1 LTIAFSI
8 SAVSAAENATD
19 SYNNDLNSHQSNTE
33 YLDISTETT
42 DSQQSINTKT
52 STTKDIAKTNTTQT
66 KQASQTSSIYV
77 SSNGNDKN
85 NGQKNNPKATIK
97 SALESVSNGGT
108 IYLTSGTYKQY
119 NIYIDK
125 SVTIVG
131 SGSKNTIVNA
141 ASNHAFTIAEG
152 ASVTFYT
159 FSIKNAQDTYGGAI
173 YNKGKLTLNG
183 MRIYSCSAS
192 YGAAVYNKGVLTTYK
207 TLLSNNN
214 AKYGAGIYNLATYK
228 ASKTVFKSNTASQL
242 GAAIVS
248 SSKIDV
254 DNSNFTQ
261 NKNTAVYLKSSNV
274 HNYIRSCIFTSNSGV
289 NGGAIFNE
297 KSTLEL
303 NKDYF
308 KSNTASNYGACLYN
322 KGTVSIKSS
331 SILSSNAKDGGAI
344 YNKNYLSI
352 MDSTI
357 NENKATNVGGAIYNT
372 ATLKVTNSKF
382 LNNKATTG
390 GVITSTANNN
400 INTTI
405 TGCEFTKNTASN
417 MASCIF
423 ANDKSRIIIQNS
435 IFSYNNNR
443 AVVLKNQNI
452 VNYITN
458 STFQKNTAAIG
469 SAVYNEKSIVKI
481 TKSTFASNNATTHG
495 VIYTTSGKTNI
506 TYCILKDNNKIDV
519 YDNGG
524 TTLANYNWWCSNSNP
539 SGSRAYHTT
548 VSNWVIMT
556 LDVNSVSVNQTSK
569 TTVSFNQVS
578 NGKTT
583 TSFNA
588 NNIGKFNV
596 ALSINGCGVKKTY
609 NGVTS
614 NGAYSVSN
622 KFTSMGSVSV
632 TASSYNVKLKDT
644 LYVKSKLINSKIT
657 SLFVQIGASVSSSTV
672 KTWVN
677 NGVTDVYVQTT
688 ASTGNTAKLKQ
699 VVSLCKN
706 TNIRVHGWVIC
717 FYTGNGF
724 DISSSRQTVVKNFI
738 SSVIRISGVDGIC
751 LDYVRY
757 SGSNPSSV
765 NANKVTNF
773 VKQVKTLMNNY
784 DSDLILSACVFAEGA
799 GTKTYYGQD
808 YAALSPYVDVM
819 LPMAYKYD
827 YNAGRS
833 WLKSVT
839 SYVVNHAKYSKVV
852 TVLQTYK
859 ETSGGL
865 IQLSKSE
872 LELDAQ
878 AVMSAGSYGYSLF
891 RYGLISSYPRAATK
905 L

>member
-1 LTIAFSI
+1 M
-8 SAVSAAENATD
+8 
-19 SYNNDLNSHQSNTE
+19 
-33 YLDISTETT
+33 
-42 DSQQSINTKT
+42 
-52 STTKDIAKTNTTQT
+52 
-66 KQASQTSSIYV
+66 
-77 SSNGNDKN
+77 
-85 NGQKNNPKATIK
+85 
-97 SALESVSNGGT
+97 ESVSNGGT

-131 SGSKNTIVNA
+131 SSSKNTIVNA
-141 ASNHAFTIAEG
+141 ASNHAFTIASG
-152 ASVTFYT
+152 VSVTFYT
-159 FSIKNAQDTYGGAI
+159 FGIKNAQDTYGGAI
-173 YNKGKLTLNG
+173 YNKGSLTLNG

-207 TLLSNNN
+207 TLLSNNK
-214 AKYGAGIYNLATYK
+214 AKYGAGVYNLATYK

-248 SSKIDV
+248 SSKMDI

-261 NKNTAVYLKSSNV
+261 NKNTAVYLKSSKV
-274 HNYIRSCIFTSNSGV
+274 HNYLRSCIFTSNSGV

-297 KSTLEL
+297 ETTLEL
-303 NKDYF
+303 YKDYF
-308 KSNTASNYGACLYN
+308 KSNTASKYGACLYN
-322 KGTVSIKSS
+322 NGTVSIKSS
-331 SILSSNAKDGGAI
+331 SILSNSANYGGAI

-352 MDSTI
+352 NDSTLKD
-357 NENKATNVGGAIYNT
+357 NKATSTGGAIYNT
-372 ATLKVTNSKF
+372 ATLKAINSKF
-382 LNNKATTG
+382 LNNKAATG
-390 GVITSTANNN
+390 GVIVSTANNV

-405 TGCEFTKNTASN
+405 TGCEFTKNTAGN
-417 MASCIF
+417 MTSCIF
-423 ANDKSRIIIQNS
+423 ANNKARIIIQNS

-458 STFQKNTAAIG
+458 SKFQKNTADIG

-481 TKSTFASNNATTHG
+481 TKSTFTSNNATTHG
-495 VIYTTSGKTNI
+495 VIYTKSGKTNI
-506 TYCILKDNNKIDV
+506 TYCILRDNNKIDV

-524 TTLANYNWWCSNSNP
+524 TTIANYDWWCSNSNP
-539 SGSRAYHTT
+539 SSRAYHTT

-556 LDVNSVSVNQTSK
+556 LDVNSVNVNQTSK
-569 TTVSFNQVS
+569 TTISFNQVS
-578 NGKTT
+578 NGKSIS
-583 TSFNA
+583 SFNA
-588 NNIGKFNV
+588 NNIGNFNV
-596 ALSINGCGVKKTY
+596 ALSINGCGVTKTY
-609 NGVTS
+609 NGITS

-622 KFTSMGSVSV
+622 KFTSMGSVAV

-644 LYVKSKLINSKIT
+644 IYVKSKLINSKIT

-724 DISSSRQTVVKNFI
+724 DISSSRQNLVKNFI
-738 SSVIRISGVDGIC
+738 SKVIRISGVDGIC

-773 VKQVKTLMNNY
+773 VKEVKTLMNNY
-784 DSDLILSACVFAEGA
+784 DSNLILSACVFAEGA

-859 ETSGGL
+859 ETSSGL

-872 LELDAQ
+872 LEVDAQ
-878 AVMSAGSYGYSLF
+878 AVMGVGSYGYSLF